1 MLKNRDK
8 LAIQTAFLEKETET
22 SVDKNQNFKDQKNVE
37 TDPNPDP
44 KELNKA
50 RRKSEDIGMLNHFS
64 EKHRGNIKLNRSF
77 SVHLEEVQK
86 QTEKENEKSTICLI
100 S

>member
-8 LAIQTAFLEKETET
+8 LAIQTAFLEKETEN
-22 SVDKNQNFKDQKNVE
+22 SVDQNQNFKDQNNVE
-37 TDPNPDP
+37 TDPDP
-44 KELNKA
+44 KELNKT

-64 EKHRGNIKLNRSF
+64 EKQRRNIKLNRSF